1 MDRDGPEEIGLTF
14 MGNCESENIVA
25 GSPVETGH
33 NYFLDETKG
42 LSAGVWECTPYTAE
56 FEAYPVDEFC
66 HILAGQV
73 TITDG
78 DGHAETFVAG
88 GLLRDPERA
97 AVHLAHARNDTQVL
111 RHPRTRS
118 HLIHRRVCR

>member
-25 GSPVETGH
+25 GSPVETGP

-88 GLLRDPERA
+88 GLLRDPRG
-97 AVHLAHARNDTQVL
+97 L
-111 RHPRTRS
+111 RCTWHMPETTRKYYVI
-118 HLIHRRVCR
+118 LEPGVI